1 MYIEDKSEGLVGPA
15 RIGRI
20 AFSKR
25 GKTLHYRGL
34 SFQSL
39 AGRGSKANFYCVETG
54 AHYWISGPRKDGQDG
69 LYGYRPT
76 PIDEDVREE
85 YWTVIRGAPA
95 RIHEA
100 TT

>member
-1 MYIEDKSEGLVGPA
+1 MYIEDKSDGLIGPA
-15 RIGRI
+15 RIGRVTY
-20 AFSKR
+20 SKR
-25 GKTLHYRGL
+25 GKTLHYRDL
-34 SFQSL
+34 SFRSL
-39 AGRGSKANFYCVETG
+39 AGRGFKANFYCVETS

-85 YWTVIRGAPA
+85 YWTAVRGEPT
-95 RIHEA
+95 RIDES